1 MSKSIDLQ
9 KKIKEL
15 ELLLA
20 KEREEKEMLANIIA
34 KMPEHV
40 YWLDRNNVYLGCN
53 DLQLEH
59 AGLKSRDEIIGKTNY
74 DLPWKKEADEL
85 NRSNNIAME
94 TGVTQTFEETATM
107 TNGFGYYLTSKT
119 PLKNSNNE
127 VIGVLGISINI
138 TDRKKAE
145 EELRVAKEKAEVAKE
160 VAEEARRE
168 AEAANEYKS
177 QFMQNMEHDLRTPT
191 MGIAGYTKV
200 LEDKVNDP
208 EVKKG
213 LELLSEAGEKLLK
226 MLNDIIHASHASAG
240 KFPVCSKKIDLLKV
254 VNDVIDL
261 ERPTI
266 TVKNL
271 KLDFD
276 YQPDVPQIILS
287 DEHRITRILLNLL
300 SNAVKFT
307 KQGSIKIE
315 LSVAEKI
322 DDRHVVLKLTVKDTG
337 MGIPAKLQA
346 TMYDRF
352 VRGTPANQG
361 IYQGAGLGLSIVK
374 EFLEELKGKISVE
387 SKVDQGTTF
396 TCLIPVALPSA
407 TKQSA
412 TKVLLIEQHSF
423 SATLASHFIKANLPQ
438 AQIEIAE
445 TELAA
450 IDLIKHKDYNLIFI
464 GMSWYHPDSCRVI
477 RLVREITKRPIAVL
491 TSDPLEEVEDT
502 FRLSGA
508 TEVINASADDAKQR
522 FALLEQAIN

>member
-1 MSKSIDLQ
+1 MNKSTDLQ

-20 KEREEKEMLANIIA
+20 KEREEKEILANIIA

-59 AGLKSRDEIIGKTNY
+59 AGLKSRNEIIGKTNY
-74 DLPWKKEADEL
+74 DLPWKNEAAAL

-94 TGVTQTFEETATM
+94 TGMTQTFEETATM

-119 PLKNSNNE
+119 PLRNSNNE
-127 VIGVLGISINI
+127 IVGVLGISINI
-138 TDRKKAE
+138 TDRKEAE
-145 EELRVAKEKAEVAKE
+145 KKLIAAKNEAEA
-160 VAEEARRE
+160 ARRE

-226 MLNDIIHASHASAG
+226 MLNDIIHASHATAG

-254 VNDVIDL
+254 VNDVLDL

-266 TVKNL
+266 IVKKL

-276 YQPDVPQIILS
+276 YQSDVPQIILS

-307 KQGSIKIE
+307 KQGSIKVG

-322 DDRHVVLKLTVKDTG
+322 DDSHVVLKLIVKDTG

-352 VRGTPANQG
+352 VRGTPANKG
-361 IYQGAGLGLSIVK
+361 IYQGTGLGLSIVK
-374 EFLEELKGKISVE
+374 EFLEELKGKISVVSE
-387 SKVDQGTTF
+387 VDQGTTF

-407 TKQSA
+407 IKQSS
-412 TKVLLIEQHSF
+412 TKILLIEPHSL

-438 AQIEIAE
+438 AQVEVAE

-450 IDLIKHKDYNLIFI
+450 IDLIKHKDYDLIFI
-464 GMSWYHPDSCRVI
+464 GMSWYHPESCRVARSI
-477 RLVREITKRPIAVL
+477 REVTKLPIVAL

-502 FRLSGA
+502 FHLSGA
-508 TEVINASADDAKQR
+508 TEVINVGANDTRQR
-522 FALLEQAIN
+522 FARLAY